1 MYVCVPMIVKPRM
14 WSNKAQHSLPC
25 TQTVT
30 GMRFYFSRLF
40 AVVKLC
46 SCGRKSDME
55 MTRCGYV
62 PMKHY
67 FVEITI
73 RISCFFSYLVTYFLL
88 LVIFSEY
95 L

>member
-1 MYVCVPMIVKPRM
+1 
-14 WSNKAQHSLPC
+14 
-25 TQTVT
+25 
-30 GMRFYFSRLF
+30 
-40 AVVKLC
+40 
-46 SCGRKSDME
+46 ME

-88 LVIFSEY
+88 LVVFSEY